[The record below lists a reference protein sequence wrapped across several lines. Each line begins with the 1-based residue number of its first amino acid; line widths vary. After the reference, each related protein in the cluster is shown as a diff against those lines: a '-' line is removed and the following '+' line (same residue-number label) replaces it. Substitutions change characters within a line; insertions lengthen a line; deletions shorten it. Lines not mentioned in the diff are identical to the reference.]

1 MIYNI
6 EHFRLRY
13 VGVCSAL
20 KVAAALLFFLD
31 WVLVSW
37 SPTKDAKEKPIGL
50 AVGDIVSS
58 IISLDRLSTLGYD
71 RRSVQHM
78 ELIESGSGSGSPDSD
93 YNSAADEDEDLER
106 RNHDA
111 REDDTTA
118 SGHNATYSSC

>member
-37 SPTKDAKEKPIGL
+37 SPDRKPSAKEKPLGHN
-50 AVGDIVSS
+50 VGELVSS
-58 IISLDRLSTLGYD
+58 IISLDRLSAMGESPSLEQ
-71 RRSVQHM
+71 V
-78 ELIESGSGSGSPDSD
+78 ELIDSSSGSGSPDSD
-93 YNSAADEDEDLER
+93 YNSNDSGSV
-106 RNHDA
+106 
-111 REDDTTA
+111 DDDVS
-118 SGHNATYSSC
+118 SGRSVTGSVC